1 MYRSISIR
9 LDLLALDSEPNPVR
23 LVIEEERGTTCTDSR
38 RTENV
43 PDSSN
48 PAEAD
53 DASITAEIECV
64 NMRLLCMSIISPIV
78 G

>member
-53 DASITAEIECV
+53 DASITAQRENV
-64 NMRLLCMSIISPIV
+64 
-78 G
+78 